1 MDASRVPSAEVAQDV
16 PVIDLASAPGER
28 MAWSRPKSHI
38 YLWAIAERLFVTNS
52 WQISSRLRVAVL
64 RKFGAKIGSNVTF
77 RPRTRVSFPWN
88 LDIGDNCWIGEG
100 VWFHN
105 QTQVS
110 VGDNCVISQEAF
122 ITTGSHAVRT
132 DMALMTSPVTIDSG
146 AWVTSRCMVL
156 GGTTLGASCV
166 ITPNTVVPAKTVVP
180 PNAIFG
186 NPNPAQVL
194 DHRFPTKSD

>member
-1 MDASRVPSAEVAQDV
+1 M
-16 PVIDLASAPGER
+16 
-28 MAWSRPKSHI
+28 
-38 YLWAIAERLFVTNS
+38 
-52 WQISSRLRVAVL
+52 
-64 RKFGAKIGSNVTF
+64 TF

-88 LDIGDNCWIGEG
+88 LNIGDDCWIGEG

-132 DMALMTSPVTIDSG
+132 DMALVTSPVTIDSG

-156 GGTTLGASCV
+156 GGATLGASCV